1 MKVLREIVQLNN
13 KQLNLTLP
21 VNFDSKYVEV
31 IILPYSENLKKNENL
46 DNLSDFQ
53 NFLLSA
59 PVMTDEEYDYYLEK
73 KQELNQ
79 WK

>member
-31 IILPYSENLKKNENL
+31 IILPYSENLEKNENL